1 MSDVVI
7 GDVSGATDR
16 RQFLDGS
23 TRSSADLP
31 SMVIGRG
38 VYQPGWRWSEHA
50 GRQTGRRSA
59 SHIGYIESGT
69 MVVRGADGVEVSL
82 VAGQAFEVSA
92 DHDAW
97 VVGDE
102 PCVALDF
109 RPK

>member
-1 MSDVVI
+1 MSEVVARDVR
-7 GDVSGATDR
+7 GAEDR

-23 TRSSADLP
+23 TRSTVELP

-50 GRQTGRRSA
+50 GPQSGKLSA

-69 MVVRGADGVEVSL
+69 MVVRGADGVEVT
-82 VAGQAFEVSA
+82 VAAGQAFEVSA
-92 DHDAW
+92 NHDAW

-109 RPK
+109 RSK